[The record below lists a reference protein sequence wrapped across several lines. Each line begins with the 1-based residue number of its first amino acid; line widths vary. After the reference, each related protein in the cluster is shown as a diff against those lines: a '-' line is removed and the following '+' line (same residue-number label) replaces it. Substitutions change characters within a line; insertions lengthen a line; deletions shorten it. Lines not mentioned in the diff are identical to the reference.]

1 MILYSWTA
9 LSGATS
15 DAVVGLGIT
24 RDRQKAQRDAE
35 ETLLSG
41 SAFVAMIEAVGAVN
55 ATHGMYPCYLRT
67 GEAWVG
73 RRNRSGGVAW
83 RTYFVRRRDPE
94 CAGELGD
101 FGM

>member
-9 LSGATS
+9 LSGTTS

-24 RDRQKAQRDAE
+24 RDPEKARRDAE
-35 ETLLSG
+35 EPLLSG

-55 ATHGMYPCYLRT
+55 AAHGMYPCYLRT

-83 RTYFVRRRDPE
+83 RMFFARGIFGRATYHGGF
-94 CAGELGD
+94 AS
-101 FGM
+101 

>member
-1 MILYSWTA
+1 MILYSWTS

-24 RDRQKAQRDAE
+24 RDRRKAQRDAE

-41 SAFVAMIEAVGAVN
+41 AAFVAMIEAVGAVN
-55 ATHGMYPCYLRT
+55 NAHGMYPCYMRT

-73 RRNRSGGVAW
+73 RRNRSGGVGW
-83 RTYFVRRRDPE
+83 RTYFARDNNDP
-94 CAGELGD
+94 GGD
-101 FGM
+101 DLDDFAM

>member
-1 MILYSWTA
+1 MILYSWTT

-24 RDRQKAQRDAE
+24 RDRRKAQRDAE

-41 SAFVAMIEAVGAVN
+41 SAFVAMIEAVGAVS
-55 ATHGMYPCYLRT
+55 AAHGMCPCYLRT

-83 RTYFVRRRDPE
+83 HAFIVRGLADTDE
-94 CAGELGD
+94 
-101 FGM
+101 

>member
-1 MILYSWTA
+1 MILYSWTT

-24 RDRQKAQRDAE
+24 RDRRKAQRDAE

-41 SAFVAMIEAVGAVN
+41 SAFVAMIETVGAVN
-55 ATHGMYPCYLRT
+55 TAHGMYPCYLRT

-73 RRNRSGGVAW
+73 RRNQSGGVAW
-83 RTYFVRRRDPE
+83 HTFFAP
-94 CAGELGD
+94 GLSGGD
-101 FGM
+101 DFAI

>member
-1 MILYSWTA
+1 MIMYSWTA
-9 LSGATS
+9 LSGSTS

-24 RDRQKAQRDAE
+24 RDRKKAQRDAE

-55 ATHGMYPCYLRT
+55 GVHCMCPCYLRT

-73 RRNRSGGVAW
+73 RRNRSGSVAW
-83 RTYFVRRRDPE
+83 RTFFARGLSDPDDD
-94 CAGELGD
+94 LDDD
-101 FGM
+101 FAL